1 MAHQTHTT
9 EHDNSVIGFL
19 MAFILLLC
27 AFTFVILIGI
37 F

>member
-9 EHDNSVIGFL
+9 KHDNTVIGFL
-19 MAFILLLC
+19 MAAMLLLC
-27 AFTFVILIGI
+27 VFTSVILIGI